1 MWAPCPSQGEL
12 AGRPA
17 GRAGP
22 GLAPVGTR
30 IWISVGGWGRLISV
44 SWRAA
49 KAAGD
54 SGARKSQLVSLFSQF
69 ESSKTSSDLGGHI
82 VPVALAA
89 RLHP

>member
-69 ESSKTSSDLGGHI
+69 EASKTSSDLGGHI
-82 VPVALAA
+82 VLVASAA